1 MRQPPSVLRYLVI
14 LLALSFAARAYA
26 DDRAEARTHYQAG
39 VKFYASGDYHSAIRE
54 FSAAQ
59 QLVPAD
65 LNNYNLALCYDKLG
79 DADPA
84 TQYYRAFL
92 DKQPNTDKR
101 AEIEAS
107 ISRLEAASRSAAS
120 KKAEEARKI
129 EEARKAEEMRKAEEA
144 RKAEDARKA
153 AEAAKADEAKRTAG
167 PVLGPAAPPGP
178 PTGPTGPGVGPA
190 LGPPAGPAL
199 GPPAGPTVEPAP
211 GPAAGP
217 VLGPAPAPPD
227 EAPAPAPPARKPHKG
242 PAISGSLGTPG
253 AATPPATGDS
263 QLDRVNSIDI
273 NQIRDQRIGSAG
285 SGMTDSRGGPAVAAN
300 AGAAQPGQQTQPGQP
315 GPNAVNTPP
324 MTGDEPK
331 KETPVYKKWW
341 FWAVVAVSAYVAY
354 ELVANSN
361 SMSSQTMGRQV
372 PPAGRG
378 APQPGGLTLLRW

>member
-39 VKFYASGDYHSAIRE
+39 VKFYGSGDYHSAIRE

-79 DADPA
+79 DAEPA

-120 KKAEEARKI
+120 KKAEEARKVD
-129 EEARKAEEMRKAEEA
+129 EA
-144 RKAEDARKA
+144 RKAEDARKV
-153 AEAAKADEAKRTAG
+153 AEAAKADEAKRAAG

-178 PTGPTGPGVGPA
+178 AAGPPGPQGPNVGPA
-190 LGPPAGPAL
+190 LGPPAGP
-199 GPPAGPTVEPAP
+199 PAGPPSGPAVGPAP
-211 GPAAGP
+211 GPSVGP
-217 VLGPAPAPPD
+217 VLGPSPAPPD
-227 EAPAPAPPARKPHKG
+227 EAPAPPARKPHKG
-242 PAISGSLGTPG
+242 PAISGSVGTPST
-253 AATPPATGDS
+253 ATPVMTGDS
-263 QLDRVNSIDI
+263 QLDRVNSMNID
-273 NQIRDQRIGSAG
+273 QIRDQRMGSAG
-285 SGMTDSRGGPAVAAN
+285 SGMADPRGGPAVAAN
-300 AGAAQPGQQTQPGQP
+300 GGAATSGQPAQPGQA
-315 GPNAVNTPP
+315 GPNAMNGPP
-324 MTGDEPK
+324 MPGDEPK

-372 PPAGRG
+372 PPAGRA